1 MRIAHF
7 SDHFFHSQPQGLWRY
22 AHELRAGLVRSDIRV
37 HTVGTWSNLGRCHL
51 EDLKAKTESTLLPGK
66 RRYWASWWHVAGV
79 PRLETLI
86 GSHDVVHFLSPGY
99 RVPTSMPTVLTIHDL
114 GLHTHPEFFSGSFSR
129 LVKRHINDVLRRNGR
144 IIVPS
149 KTVADECLTVLGRA
163 DVEVVPEG
171 ASRPVAAPNN
181 PSSAVQSVVEA
192 GPFFLVVGS
201 INPRKNIDRTLDAFL
216 SSRAHALGAQ
226 LVVVGGAGWDCE
238 STVSRLQ
245 TTAGVVWLADVS
257 DDDLWCLYARAVAL
271 LFVSLYEGFGLP
283 AVEAMAAGCPVI
295 ASAGT
300 AVGEAV
306 DDAGIRVDPLRR
318 EAIRAAID
326 RIYASESLR
335 ETLAG
340 AGEERSR
347 LYSWER
353 AAAQTAEIYRMAAA

>member
-1 MRIAHF
+1 MKIAHF

-22 AHELRAGLVRSDIRV
+22 AHELRAGLVRSDARV
-37 HTVGTWSNLGRCHL
+37 HTVGTWSNLDRSHL
-51 EDLKAKTESTLLPGK
+51 EDLKTRTGCTLLPGK

-79 PRLETLI
+79 PKLETLI
-86 GSHDVVHFLSPGY
+86 GSNDVVHFLSPGY
-99 RVPTSMPTVLTIHDL
+99 RIPTSMPTVLTIHDL
-114 GLHTHPEFFSGSFSR
+114 GLHTHRELFSGSYSP

-149 KTVADECLTVLGRA
+149 KTVADECFTVLGRA
-163 DVEVVPEG
+163 HVEVVPEG
-171 ASRPVAAPNN
+171 AARPVAVAD

-201 INPRKNIDRTLDAFL
+201 INPRKNIDRTLEAFV

-238 STVSRLQ
+238 STVSRLR
-245 TTAGVVWLADVS
+245 TTAGAVWLADVS
-257 DDDLWCLYARAVAL
+257 DNDLWCLYARAVAL

-318 EAIRAAID
+318 DAITAAID
-326 RIYASESLR
+326 RVYASASLQ

-340 AGEERSR
+340 AGEQRSR

-353 AAAQTAEIYRMAAA
+353 AAQQTAEIYRLAAA